1 MGQLKK
7 DMAFLIKNL
16 KALTKKAEVMAR
28 KLDRLEKTAEK
39 KTKAKP
45 KAKAKTKAKPVK
57 RAVPKKVVG
66 RKAKKVTA
74 TDSVLAVINRSKNG
88 VNTAR
93 LKQKTGFDE
102 IKIRN
107 IVFRLKKQKRITSKP
122 KGVYI
127 KI

>member
-16 KALTKKAEVMAR
+16 KALTKKTEVMAR
-28 KLDRLEKTAEK
+28 KLDRLEKAAEK

-57 RAVPKKVVG
+57 RAVPKKAVG

>member
-7 DMAFLIKNL
+7 DIQFVIRNL

-28 KLDRLEKTAEK
+28 KLDRLEKAGEK
-39 KTKAKP
+39 
-45 KAKAKTKAKPVK
+45 KAKTKQMAKAKPAK
-57 RAVPKKVVG
+57 RAVPKKAVG
-66 RKAKKVTA
+66 KKAKKATA
-74 TDSVLAVINRSKNG
+74 TDKVLAIINRSKKG
-88 VNTAR
+88 VNTAT

-102 IKIRN
+102 IKVRN
-107 IVFRLKKQKRITSKP
+107 IVFRLKKQKRIMSKP

>member
-1 MGQLKK
+1 LKK

-28 KLDRLEKTAEK
+28 KLDRLEKTDEK

-57 RAVPKKVVG
+57 RAVPKEAAG

>member
-7 DMAFLIKNL
+7 DMAFVIKNL
-16 KALTKKAEVMAR
+16 KALTKKTEVMAR
-28 KLDRLEKTAEK
+28 KLDRLEKAAEK
-39 KTKAKP
+39 KAKKP
-45 KAKAKTKAKPVK
+45 KAKAKAKAKPVK
-57 RAVPKKVVG
+57 RAVPKKAVG
-66 RKAKKVTA
+66 KKAKKVTA
-74 TDSVLAVINRSKNG
+74 TDSVLAVINRSKKG
-88 VNTAR
+88 VNTAT

-122 KGVYI
+122 KGVYV